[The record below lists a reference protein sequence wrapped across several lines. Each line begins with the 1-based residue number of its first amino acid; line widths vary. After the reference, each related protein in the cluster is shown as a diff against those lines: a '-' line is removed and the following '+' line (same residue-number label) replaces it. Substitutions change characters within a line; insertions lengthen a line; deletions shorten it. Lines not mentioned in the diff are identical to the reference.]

1 MSLDLA
7 QPSSLPLNP
16 CLEAGPGAGE
26 RRTELGW
33 PEELA
38 SAGQQ
43 LGNVTLSPP

>member
-1 MSLDLA
+1 MSFDLNPALFTYPELNASRLDLE
-7 QPSSLPLNP
+7 P
-16 CLEAGPGAGE
+16 E

-38 SAGQQ
+38 HAGQQ